1 LTTGRGT
8 KFYYVLTI
16 SVVSPDGMAYLSLET
31 NRREF
36 STFPRIMRR
45 RPQTEMSAVKRAKE
59 FLAIAKGLVG
69 SILEPMLRS

>member
-1 LTTGRGT
+1 MT
-8 KFYYVLTI
+8 
-16 SVVSPDGMAYLSLET
+16 YLSLET

-36 STFPRIMRR
+36 STFHRIMRR